1 MNVKEDGLE
10 TIIVSY
16 LRDMG
21 GYVEGTSSKYD
32 KSLALVKEW
41 LEAFLL
47 ETQPKEVEA
56 SAIFKV
62 PSETA
67 KFYSRLSTA
76 LATRGVVDVLRK
88 GFKYNRQTFKL
99 YYELPSPLNETAK
112 ANYRKNRFGVIRQLH
127 YSKIETKDAI
137 DFVVFINGLPLAT
150 FELKNHFTKQT
161 VDNAIRQYMVD
172 RDPKEILLQKK
183 RCAVHFAVDD
193 TDVFMCTEL
202 KGAES
207 WFLPF
212 NRGVNGGKGNPVIPG
227 KTMTSYLWE
236 EVFEKRSLS
245 NIIENFA
252 QVITE
257 RDKKTGQE
265 KEKVVWPRYHQLD
278 AVRSLLAV
286 TAREP
291 VGRRFL
297 VQHSA
302 GSGKSNTITWL
313 AYQLVL
319 LQTGTRDACPYQA
332 GADVA
337 KFDSIIVVT
346 DRVNLDTQIRDNIH
360 AFARLQNLVGWADHA
375 STLKD
380 LLTGGKKIVV
390 STIHKFQFILDEIG
404 GALKDK
410 RFAIIIDEAHS
421 SQNGEMASSLAMSVS
436 GNGMVGSAPRA
447 DRGEDAEED
456 VEDRICRIIK
466 GRKLARNANYYAFT
480 ATPKNKTLEMF
491 GERVELPDAQ
501 AGFRPFHEYTMRQ
514 AIEEGFILDVIRY
527 YTPYRSF
534 YQVVTA
540 QDADK
545 DAEFDKARAPAK
557 IRAFV
562 EKQPETIEQK
572 TAVIVEHFCTKVY
585 KKIGGRARAMVVT
598 SSIER
603 AIEFYKAIS
612 AQLEERGGKY
622 KAIVAFTDKEIDG
635 KVHTEAMYN
644 GFPSSQIEDRIEE
657 EPYRILIVADKFQTG
672 YDQPLLHT
680 MYVDKVLSGVKAVQT
695 LSRLN
700 RAAPKKADTFV
711 LDFAN
716 DPEAIRLTFQQYY
729 KTTVLAG
736 ESDVNKL
743 NDLIEVIEKKPFYTA
758 ADAEA
763 VVRLRLTGTDAD
775 RPQIDAVLDACVAR
789 FKGELAE
796 EGQIK
801 VKHAM
806 RTYCHVYP
814 FFASIMPY
822 ESPDWERMYVFYS
835 LLVKKL
841 PVLKREDFT
850 EGLLESIDFD
860 KYRLIKEEERAIEMQ
875 NEDAEVK
882 PIPTGSMNG
891 AIPGVEFDSLANIV
905 DDFNKEF
912 GGIDW
917 KDADE
922 VRRQIKSLPRRILSS
937 NANFVNTI
945 RQGDTQLAQIN
956 FYDGMRKIVAALGE
970 EKIEF
975 MKTYFT
981 NPQFQNMVNSRVFAA
996 CLDEISRPNGPSWG
1010 APASYRGTDDASFA
1024 LAAEESPAYG
1034 G

>member
-1 MNVKEDGLE
+1 MNIRENGLE

-16 LRDMG
+16 LRDVG
-21 GYVEGTSSKYD
+21 GYVEGTTSMYD
-32 KSLALVKEW
+32 KSLALVKAW

-67 KFYSRLSTA
+67 KFYNRLSAA

-88 GFKYNRQTFKL
+88 GFKYNGQTFKL
-99 YYELPSPLNETAK
+99 YYEQPSELNETAK
-112 ANYRKNRFGVIRQLH
+112 ANYKKNRFGVIRQLK
-127 YSKIETKDAI
+127 YSHVNENAI

-150 FELKNHFTKQT
+150 FELKNHYTGQT
-161 VDNAIRQYMVD
+161 VDNAIKQYRTD
-172 RDPKEILLQKK
+172 RDPKEVLLQKK

-202 KGAES
+202 KGPDS

-236 EVFEKRSLS
+236 DVFEKRSLS

-257 RDKKTGQE
+257 RDKKTGKE

-286 TAREP
+286 TGKDP

-319 LQTGTRDACPYQA
+319 LLDETQQ
-332 GADVA
+332 A

-360 AFARLQNLVGWADHA
+360 AFARLQNIVGWADHA
-375 STLKD
+375 ETLKA

-390 STIHKFQFILDEIG
+390 STIHKFQFVLDEIG

-436 GNGMVGSAPRA
+436 GNARK
-447 DRGEDAEED
+447 DEDDEEED

-466 GRKLARNANYYAFT
+466 GRKLAKNANYYAFT

-491 GERVELPDAQ
+491 GERIELPDAKV
-501 AGFRPFHEYTMRQ
+501 GFRPFHEYTMRQ

-527 YTPYRSF
+527 YTPYQSF
-534 YQVVTA
+534 YKVVTA
-540 QDADK
+540 KDADK
-545 DAEFDKARAPAK
+545 DAEFDKERAPAK
-557 IRAFV
+557 IRAFI
-562 EKQPETIEQK
+562 EKQPETIGQK
-572 TAVIVEHFCTKVY
+572 TAVIVEHFCSKVY

-603 AIEFYKAIS
+603 AIEFFKAIS
-612 AQLEERGGKY
+612 AQLQERGGKY
-622 KAIVAFTDKEIDG
+622 KAIVAFTDKEIGG

-644 GFPSSQIEDRIEE
+644 GFPSSQIEDRIAE
-657 EPYRILIVADKFQTG
+657 EPYRILVVADKFQTG

-700 RAAPKKADTFV
+700 RAAPKKVDTCV

-716 DPEAIRLTFQQYY
+716 DPESIRLAFQQYY

-743 NDLIEVIEKKPFYTA
+743 NDLIEVIERKPFYTA
-758 ADAEA
+758 ADAQE
-763 VVRLRLTGTDAD
+763 VVKLRLTGTDAD
-775 RPQIDAVLDACVAR
+775 RPRIDAVLDACVAR
-789 FKGELAE
+789 FKDELTE
-796 EGQIK
+796 EDQIK

-806 RTYCHVYP
+806 RTYTHVYP

-822 ESPDWERMYVFYS
+822 ESPEWERMYVFFS
-835 LLVKKL
+835 LLIKKL

-882 PIPTGSMNG
+882 PIPTGTMSG
-891 AIPGVEFDSLANIV
+891 AIPGVELDKLANII

-922 VRRQIKSLPRRILSS
+922 VKRQIKSLPGRIMTSDS
-937 NANFVNTI
+937 NFVNTV
-945 RQGDTQLAQIN
+945 RQGDTQLAQIAFN
-956 FYDGMRKIVAALGE
+956 DGMRAIVARLGE
-970 EKIEF
+970 EKLEF
-975 MKTYFT
+975 MKAYFT
-981 NPQFQNMVNSRVFAA
+981 NDQFRNMVNARVFAT
-996 CLDEISRPNGPSWG
+996 CLDEIARQRVG
-1010 APASYRGTDDASFA
+1010 ASEEPAPYAWSAEEPFA
-1024 LAAEESPAYG
+1024 RAAEERPAYG
-1034 G
+1034 A